1 MYTAPLGDICRSH
14 GIACMCY
21 ADDTQL
27 YLSFKLSQKLDMS
40 ECVSK
45 LENCVRDIKLWMRT
59 NLLKLNDEK
68 TECIL
73 FGTQF
78 QLSKIEDFSTTVRN
92 LGYFMDSQMKRK
104 EHISRICRS
113 TYLTL
118 KNLNR
123 IRTTLTRETRV
134 ILVQG
139 LITSRLDYCNSLL
152 LGTYDCYLSKLQ
164 RFQNMACRTIYG
176 LRKYDRVSPAIQE
189 LHWLKIRE
197 RISYKVLVFVYQCV
211 NKTAPSY
218 VQSLLEYRHGRSLRS
233 AHNNNLPIA
242 KCNLE
247 QVRQSSFKYAAPR
260 LWNELPLFIKQSH

>member
-118 KNLNR
+118 KNL
-123 IRTTLTRETRV
+123 TE
-134 ILVQG
+134 
-139 LITSRLDYCNSLL
+139 S
-152 LGTYDCYLSKLQ
+152 
-164 RFQNMACRTIYG
+164 
-176 LRKYDRVSPAIQE
+176 
-189 LHWLKIRE
+189 
-197 RISYKVLVFVYQCV
+197 
-211 NKTAPSY
+211 
-218 VQSLLEYRHGRSLRS
+218 
-233 AHNNNLPIA
+233 
-242 KCNLE
+242 E
-247 QVRQSSFKYAAPR
+247 Q
-260 LWNELPLFIKQSH
+260 L